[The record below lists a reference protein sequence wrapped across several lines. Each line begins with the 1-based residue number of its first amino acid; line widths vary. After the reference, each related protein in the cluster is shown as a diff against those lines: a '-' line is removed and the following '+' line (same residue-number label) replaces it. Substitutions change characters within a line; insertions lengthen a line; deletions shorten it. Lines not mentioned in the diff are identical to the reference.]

1 MRTFV
6 TLWRRDTLALLRSS
20 LAWGMLAVYG
30 AFTGLML
37 LITLFAAEGTVQT
50 LATVFTRV
58 VVLSLPAFT
67 ALASMRS
74 FAEERVN
81 GTLETLLTAPVSDAT
96 VVLAKFGASLVL
108 LVLALAV
115 ATGGF
120 VFYVESA
127 LPPPAY
133 SRTGIAVAMVLLL
146 LHGALWTALGIL
158 AALCSRHQTMAAA
171 VGLLFTVPHA
181 LIASG
186 ILPFVRTSSYLDS
199 LSIGHTAR
207 GIIDSRPI
215 VLCLTLL
222 PLVLFVAVRVLESRR
237 WKL

>member
-1 MRTFV
+1 MKTFAI
-6 TLWRRDTLALLRSS
+6 LWRRDTLALLRSS
-20 LAWGMLAVYG
+20 LAWGLLAVYG

-37 LITLFAAEGTVQT
+37 IVTLFAAEGTVQT
-50 LATVFTRV
+50 LATIFTRV
-58 VVLSLPAFT
+58 VVLSLPGFA
-67 ALASMRS
+67 ALATMRA
-74 FAEERVN
+74 FAEERQT
-81 GTLETLLTAPVSDAT
+81 GTLETLLTAPVTDRT
-96 VVLAKFGASLVL
+96 VVMARFWSSLL
-108 LVLALAV
+108 LLILALAV

-133 SRTGIAVAMVLLL
+133 SRTGIAVAMVMLL
-146 LHGALWTALGIL
+146 LHGALWTAVGIL
-158 AALCSRHQTMAAA
+158 AALCSRHQAMAAA
-171 VGLLFTVPHA
+171 ISLLFTVPHA

-222 PLVLFVAVRVLESRR
+222 PLILFTAVRVLESRR